1 MTVYA
6 VTGASGHVGRFA
18 VDELLAKGVPPSD
31 IVAIVRSKGKAGAL
45 AVRGVQVREA
55 DYSRPQTLDAALAG
69 VTRLLLVSTSELGEL
84 VTQHRNVIAAAQAA
98 GVSRIAYTSILNAD
112 SSTSPLAPGHR
123 DTERVLR
130 DAGRP
135 LTLLRNG
142 YYAEVYTDPLGQYL
156 EHGEILGASGDGK
169 MSAAT
174 RRDYA
179 AAAAAALLDEDGGNL
194 IYELGGPAFDVSKL
208 AEVISEVTG
217 TEVTYRNLTGA
228 EYADA
233 LRRTGLDEAAA
244 QFVAALDASIAR
256 GDMETSSQDLSHL
269 LGRPATSLRQ
279 VVSSEYDRYKVSS
292 RKAVVGLIG
301 AGMIGGTVATLA
313 VDAGYDVVIANS
325 RKPDTLGGLVERL
338 GQHARAATPAEAAA
352 VADII
357 VVAIPL
363 SAYQQVPAEHL
374 AGKVVVDAINYL
386 PDRDGH
392 VAELD
397 DDSTTSSQLLQAHLP
412 GARVVKAFNAMFF
425 GHLATLGR
433 RHGAAD
439 RSAIPIAGDDQAAK
453 TVVTAFLD
461 AIGFDAFD
469 IGPLSEGWRFQ
480 RGAIDYP
487 YTADGSFEH
496 PQPAGAARLTSVL
509 GQAKRYR
516 AA

>member
-1 MTVYA
+1 LEPY
-6 VTGASGHVGRFA
+6 
-18 VDELLAKGVPPSD
+18 K
-31 IVAIVRSKGKAGAL
+31 
-45 AVRGVQVREA
+45 
-55 DYSRPQTLDAALAG
+55 
-69 VTRLLLVSTSELGEL
+69 
-84 VTQHRNVIAAAQAA
+84 
-98 GVSRIAYTSILNAD
+98 
-112 SSTSPLAPGHR
+112 
-123 DTERVLR
+123 RVLR

-135 LTLLRNG
+135 FTLLRNG

-208 AEVISEVTG
+208 AEIISEVTS

-233 LRRTGLDEAAA
+233 LRRTGLDEATA

-313 VDAGYDVVIANS
+313 VDAGYDVVVANS

-352 VADII
+352 AADII

-363 SAYQQVPAEHL
+363 SAYQQVPAEQP

-397 DDSTTSSQLLQAHLP
+397 NDSTTSSQLLQAHLP
-412 GARVVKAFNAMFF
+412 GAQVVKAFNAMFF

-439 RSAIPIAGDDQAAK
+439 RSAIPHRGRRSGSQDRGDCLSRRDRLRRLRPRSAQRGLAFPARSHRLSIQRRRFLRAPAAGRRRASHLRPGAGEALPRRVSLSELRRAGGLAAVGVISPHSPVHERACSSKRDRHRARVARLDLQANTRRPQQHHQHPSGPAAAGDCLEAPAHAEGRQAA
-453 TVVTAFLD
+453 L
-461 AIGFDAFD
+461 
-469 IGPLSEGWRFQ
+469 
-480 RGAIDYP
+480 
-487 YTADGSFEH
+487 SFESSSRMIMR
-496 PQPAGAARLTSVL
+496 PWEARANPLYIASSVASSSSS
-509 GQAKRYR
+509 GGVAP
-516 AA
+516 